1 VLKPNFSGKTK
12 NVLKNHKS
20 SMINENTFKKRNKIY
35 IFILKK
41 IEVKNLIYMYLLYK
55 LSIFHHIGC
64 YVNQSFL
71 PNST

>member
-1 VLKPNFSGKTK
+1 
-12 NVLKNHKS
+12 
-20 SMINENTFKKRNKIY
+20 MINENTFKKRYKIY

-55 LSIFHHIGC
+55 LSIFHHIGG